1 MSERFS
7 NVYQFGILQYV
18 SSSKFQVC
26 DSFWET
32 KQPSET
38 VENEELCSGTVLY
51 NVHVISKRVYDVIG
65 DTVKTVSTIL
75 KRYTVEL

>member
-1 MSERFS
+1 MSI
-7 NVYQFGILQYV
+7 NFGILQYV
-18 SSSKFQVC
+18 SSFKFQVC
-26 DSFWET
+26 DSFWAT
-32 KQPSET
+32 KQPSEI

-65 DTVKTVSTIL
+65 DTVKVSTIL